1 VCTRC
6 SPAEIWRK
14 DLRILNRRSTSLFNV
29 LPALSLVILA
39 SGLSAQV
46 AEDQLRFGVP
56 QDWTHRHI
64 VFNRRVLSEHP
75 ELATIEPRVLH
86 QLVRQMRPSS
96 FRGAAVSAEPS
107 DGVMH
112 SGMKRDWFI
121 SLGGGLVAFGMS
133 PAKYGFNPAVAP
145 SCANDY
151 LVFGLNVA
159 GVTGGQGN
167 LVAFNNLY
175 RGTGGLCGT
184 GAPTVLFSYNATTV
198 AGGKVATSPVLSVDG
213 KKIAFVESAAG
224 SAVFHVLTWATG
236 AGNGT
241 GAATSASPGV
251 GNTASMT
258 SLTYAPTATDSYSAP
273 WVDYGS
279 DVAYLGADDG
289 KLYKITGVFKGT
301 PTLAGAP
308 WPVPI
313 TVNRQLSPPVLDLV
327 TNNLFVGDRL
337 GVLWSVNTI
346 SPLAPGGVHSLS
358 VGFGFAVKDGPL
370 VDSSNGT
377 VFAVSSSD
385 GTSAVLVQ
393 ARASDLSQLAKARI
407 GKGSS
412 GSPAG
417 SVVIYDGAFSDNYFN
432 LPSSG
437 FVFVCGTGTADLTP
451 WRYTF
456 GFNTATPPVMKTSAS
471 SSAQILPSTTSR
483 CSPISEFFNPNITT
497 GGPTGTDFFF
507 WGMTAECT
515 GPGTDGCVMS
525 KVANLGPITKV
536 DEVGGTSAITTD
548 NFSTAGQASS
558 IYFSDQGPPHR
569 AIKLTQSGLN

>member
-1 VCTRC
+1 M
-6 SPAEIWRK
+6 
-14 DLRILNRRSTSLFNV
+14 RILNRPSTSLFNV

-86 QLVRQMRPSS
+86 QFVREMRPSS
-96 FRGAAVSAEPS
+96 LPGTSVIAEPS
-107 DGVMH
+107 NRAMD
-112 SGMKRDWFI
+112 SALKRDWNI
-121 SLGGGLVAFGMS
+121 SLAGGLVAFGMS

-184 GAPTVLFSYNATTV
+184 GAPTVLFSYNTTTV
-198 AGGKVATSPVLSVDG
+198 AGGKIATSPVLSVDG

-241 GAATSASPGV
+241 GAGASASPGV

-258 SLTYAPTATDSYSAP
+258 SLTYAPSATNSYSAP
-273 WVDYGS
+273 WIDYGS

-313 TVNRQLSPPVLDLV
+313 TVNRKLSPAVLDLV
-327 TNNLFVGDRL
+327 TNNVFVGDNL

-358 VGFGFAVKDGPL
+358 VGLGFAIKDGPL

-377 VFAVSSSD
+377 VFAVSPSD

-393 ARASDLSQLAKARI
+393 ARASDLSQLARARI
-407 GKGSS
+407 GMGSS
-412 GSPAG
+412 GSPATRMD
-417 SVVIYDGAFSDNYFN
+417 IYDGAFSDNYFN

-437 FVFVCGTGTADLTP
+437 FIFVCGTGAADLTP
-451 WRYTF
+451 RRYTF
-456 GFNTATPPVMKTSAS
+456 GFNTATPPIMKTTAS
-471 SSAQILPSTTSR
+471 SSAQILNSTTSR

-507 WGMTAECT
+507 WSMTADCT

-525 KVANLGPITKV
+525 KVANLAPITTV
-536 DEVGGTSAITTD
+536 GEVGGTSAITTD

-558 IYFSDQGPPHR
+558 
-569 AIKLTQSGLN
+569 